1 MNDSEPCWVTGW
13 GAMSA
18 LGAGRASIH
27 SALREGQPGFSHAEV
42 RSGAAAGATFW
53 IGALPPAAGE
63 AVRAHES
70 ASTDR
75 ATALALYAAGEAWTQ
90 AGCGSP
96 GSRGGV
102 FWGTGMAG
110 LDTIEAS
117 YRRLLVE
124 QLALRPMTVPRIMGN
139 AAAAQLAIKYGLR
152 GPNQTYTVACAS
164 SAMALGEAL
173 LALRAGRVDVALA
186 GGSEAMLVPG
196 VLAAWRALNVLAR
209 ADGEAPAGPFS
220 ARRAGLVIAE
230 GAAALVIERA
240 SHARRRGA
248 RPLAVLSGYGSSCDA
263 ASLVHPDSLGQREAM
278 AQAIADAGLAPD
290 AIDAVHAHATAT
302 PAGDAQEGEAL
313 ASVFGDGI
321 PPLAATKSLSG
332 HALGA
337 AGALSA
343 AFCVASLQEQVLPP
357 TAGCDPLDPKLTH
370 LPVSGSSRK
379 LQMRHVLS
387 NSFAFGGANV
397 SLVFGRAPVD
407 EA

>member
-1 MNDSEPCWVTGW
+1 MNDDEPCWVTGW
-13 GAMSA
+13 GAVSA
-18 LGAGRASIH
+18 LGVGREAIH
-27 SALREGQPGFSHAEV
+27 SAVREARPGFSRVEL
-42 RSGAAAGATFW
+42 RSGAGAGASYW
-53 IGALPPAAGE
+53 IGALPPAAGD
-63 AVRAHES
+63 AVHAHES

-75 ATALALYAAGEAWTQ
+75 ATALALYAAHEAWTQ
-90 AGCGSP
+90 AGCESP

-139 AAAAQLAIKYGLR
+139 AAAAQLAIRYGLR

-164 SAMALGEAL
+164 SAMALGEAM
-173 LALRAGRVDVALA
+173 LALRAGRIDVALA

-209 ADGEAPAGPFS
+209 ADGDAPAGPFS
-220 ARRAGLVIAE
+220 AQRRGLVIAE

-248 RPLAVLSGYGSSCDA
+248 RPLAVLCGYGSSCDA
-263 ASLVHPDSLGQREAM
+263 ASLVHPEAQGQREAM
-278 AQAIADAGLAPD
+278 AQAIADAGLTPD
-290 AIDAVHAHATAT
+290 GIDAVHAHATAT

-313 ASVFGDGI
+313 TAVFGERL
-321 PPLAATKSLSG
+321 PPLAATKSMSG

-357 TAGCDPLDPKLTH
+357 TAGCDPLDAKLAH
-370 LPVSGSSRK
+370 LPVSGSPRSVR
-379 LQMRHVLS
+379 MRHVLS

-397 SLVFGRAPVD
+397 SLVFGRAPAG